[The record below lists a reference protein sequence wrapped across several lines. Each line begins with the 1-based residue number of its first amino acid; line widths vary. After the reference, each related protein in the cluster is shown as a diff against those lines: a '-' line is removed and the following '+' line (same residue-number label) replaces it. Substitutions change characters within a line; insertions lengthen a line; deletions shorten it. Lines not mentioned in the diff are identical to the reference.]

1 MSAEPLALAP
11 APSAPKASPS
21 PDEILVGLPGAAPA
35 PEGPLLPGL
44 ERVHSAWTPPPVD
57 PLPVPQNQPPRIA
70 ILGSCVSR
78 DALEIAP
85 APVTA
90 WTLGIYCARSTILS
104 MMAEPFAA
112 FGTIEDT
119 REDFQTRCAKAD
131 VQKGIYG
138 YLARAHAD
146 WLVLDLIDERHYLAV
161 DADRSAATVSKYA
174 NEFLVRNGRSLEGL
188 HRVDPRDPAR
198 TERTL
203 EVIPLFAERLL
214 KIFPA
219 NRIVLHEAF
228 WAKQYLNAKGRV
240 RPLSEWNEGHW
251 PEEQTIA
258 ANAELTRYYEAL
270 TAVIPGLKR
279 IRCPNPLTIADEG
292 HKWQAAPFHYI
303 PDYYTA
309 FRRMLAAI
317 TGVTA

>member
-1 MSAEPLALAP
+1 MAAEPLP
-11 APSAPKASPS
+11 PPEPKASPS
-21 PDEILVGLPGAAPA
+21 PDEILVELPGSAPA

-44 ERVHSAWTPPPVD
+44 ERIHAAWAPPAVE
-57 PLPVPQNQPPRIA
+57 PLPVPANPTPRIA

-104 MMAEPFAA
+104 MMAEPFAD
-112 FGTIEDT
+112 FGAIEDS

-131 VQKGIYG
+131 VQKGVYG
-138 YLARAHAD
+138 YLARARAD
-146 WLVLDLIDERHYLAV
+146 WLVLDLIDERHYLVV
-161 DADRSAATVSKYA
+161 DTEGAAATVSKYA
-174 NEFLVRNGRSLEGL
+174 SEFLARNGRSLAGL
-188 HRVDPRDPAR
+188 NRVDPRDPSR

-203 EVIPLFAERLL
+203 QVIPLFAERLL
-214 KIFPA
+214 RVFPA

-228 WAKQYLNAKGRV
+228 WAKQYLTMKGRV
-240 RPLSEWNEGHW
+240 RPLAEWNDGHW
-251 PEEQTIA
+251 PEEQTVA

-270 TAVIPGLKR
+270 VAAIPGVKR

-309 FRRMLAAI
+309 FRRALAAI
-317 TGVTA
+317 TGVTV